1 MQAQLAAQQ
10 AASTSVAALRETDA
24 IKQEAASVLSN
35 IQTGMQELHVRQG
48 QAQHAATESDQRSA
62 TALRMV
68 EELQRAREQDQRAY
82 QARMDSME
90 RMLQQQVSVAN
101 TAIGAIHELKKELTE
116 AREESRRLQEQLS
129 LSQVRL
135 PMLTA

>member
-1 MQAQLAAQQ
+1 M
-10 AASTSVAALRETDA
+10 DA
-24 IKQEAASVLSN
+24 IKQEAAPVLSD

-48 QAQHAATESDQRSA
+48 QVQHASTESDQRSA

-129 LSQVRL
+129 LSQGRL
-135 PMLTA
+135 SMLTA